1 MIKWIKNLFRKKT
14 ISKESIQL
22 PTLPESDILE
32 VRDFALNGWKLG
44 ETHGLPHWQ
53 RVERNGILLS
63 LENGKLRE
71 DINIKVVRFF
81 AYLHDKCRLNDLA
94 DLEHGVRA
102 ADMLPTIRDTIL
114 KDFIDEEVALLEKA
128 CRYHTT
134 EQRTGIPTVD
144 VCFDADR
151 LDLGRVGI
159 VPNPKRMATE
169 QGAYYAANIHL
180 VDKHVLNYEKMSL
193 RQKIVVLTGAG
204 ISAESGL
211 ATFRDSNG
219 LWKQNDAKKL
229 ASAAGFKEN
238 PQAVLDFYNY
248 RRKQLLE
255 VEPNHAHKM
264 LAELEKWHDVTII
277 TQNVDNLHERA
288 GSSHV
293 IHLHGE
299 LTKVT
304 SSEDRLNPRCIKDY
318 PLDKPICLGDK
329 AEDGSQ
335 LRPFIVWFG
344 EYVYA
349 IEVAMDY
356 VKQADIFVVI
366 GTSLTVHP
374 AANLMEYAHP
384 EVPKFIIDPNTK
396 EVPNGFVHIKESAT
410 KGVDKL
416 IEKLIKLGTVLK

>member
-1 MIKWIKNLFRKKT
+1 MIIWIKKLFKKEGRP
-14 ISKESIQL
+14 KETIQL
-22 PTLPESDILE
+22 PILPDILE
-32 VRDFALNGWKLG
+32 VKKFALNGWDLG
-44 ETHGLPHWQ
+44 ETHGLSHWE
-53 RVERNGILLS
+53 RVERNGIILS
-63 LENGKLRE
+63 MENGAIRE
-71 DINIKVVRFF
+71 NVNIKVVRYF
-81 AYLHDKCRLNDLA
+81 AYLHDKCRLNDWT
-94 DLEHGVRA
+94 DLEHGVRT
-102 ADMLPTIRDTIL
+102 ADMLPTIRDMIL
-114 KDFIDEEVALLEKA
+114 KDFTDEEVALLEKA

-144 VCFDADR
+144 ICFDADR

-159 VPNPKRMATE
+159 VPNPKLMATE

-180 VDKHVLNYEKMSL
+180 IDKFEYKCIREPL

-219 LWKQNDAKKL
+219 LWKQHDAKKL
-229 ASAAGFKEN
+229 ASVAGFEEN

-264 LAELEKWHDVTII
+264 LAELEKWHDVTIL

-288 GSSHV
+288 GSTHV

-304 SSEDRLNPRCIKDY
+304 SSKDRLNPCCIKDY

-356 VKQADIFVVI
+356 VKEADIFVVI

-374 AANLMEYAHP
+374 AANLVEYTHS
-384 EVPKFIIDPNTK
+384 EVPKFIVDPNPQK
-396 EVPNGFVHIKESAT
+396 VPNGFIHIKESAT

-416 IEKLIKLGTVLK
+416 IEELRKL

>member
-14 ISKESIQL
+14 MSKESIQL

-63 LENGKLRE
+63 VENGKLRE

-114 KDFIDEEVALLEKA
+114 KDFTDEEVALLEKA

-169 QGAYYAANIHL
+169 QGTYYAANLHL
-180 VDKHVLNYEKMSL
+180 MENIIYKVATQPL
-193 RQKIVVLTGAG
+193 RQKVVVLTGAG

-211 ATFRDSNG
+211 ATFRASNG
-219 LWKQNDAKKL
+219 LWKQHDSMKL
-229 ASAAGFKEN
+229 ASAAGFEEN

-264 LAELEKWHDVTII
+264 LAELEKWHDITIL

-288 GSSHV
+288 GSTHV

-304 SSEDRLNPRCIKDY
+304 SSKDRLNPCCIKEY

-356 VKQADIFVVI
+356 VKEADIFVVI

-374 AANLMEYAHP
+374 AANLVEYAHP
-384 EVPKFIIDPNTK
+384 EVPKFIVDPNIK

-416 IEKLIKLGTVLK
+416 IDELRKL

>member
-1 MIKWIKNLFRKKT
+1 MIIWIKKLFKKEGRP
-14 ISKESIQL
+14 KETIQL
-22 PTLPESDILE
+22 PILPDILE
-32 VRDFALNGWKLG
+32 VKKFALNGWDLG
-44 ETHGLPHWQ
+44 ETHGLSHWE
-53 RVERNGILLS
+53 RVERNGIILS
-63 LENGKLRE
+63 MENGAIRE
-71 DINIKVVRFF
+71 NVNIKVVRYF
-81 AYLHDKCRLNDLA
+81 AYLHDKCRLNDWT
-94 DLEHGVRA
+94 DLEHGVRT
-102 ADMLPTIRDTIL
+102 ADMLPTIRDMIL
-114 KDFIDEEVALLEKA
+114 KDFTDEEVALLEKA

-144 VCFDADR
+144 ICFDADR

-159 VPNPKRMATE
+159 VPNPKLMATE

-180 VDKHVLNYEKMSL
+180 IDKFEYKCIREPL

-219 LWKQNDAKKL
+219 LWKQHDAKKL
-229 ASAAGFKEN
+229 ASVAGFEEN

-248 RRKQLLE
+248 RRKQLLD

-264 LAELEKWHDVTII
+264 LAELEKWHDVTIL

-288 GSSHV
+288 GSTHV

-304 SSEDRLNPRCIKDY
+304 SSKDRLNPCCIKDY

-356 VKQADIFVVI
+356 VKEADIFVVI

-374 AANLMEYAHP
+374 AANLVEYTHS
-384 EVPKFIIDPNTK
+384 EVPKFIVDPNPQK
-396 EVPNGFVHIKESAT
+396 VPNGFIHIKETAT

-416 IEKLIKLGTVLK
+416 IEELRKL

>member
-1 MIKWIKNLFRKKT
+1 MISWIKKFFKKEERP
-14 ISKESIQL
+14 KEIIQL
-22 PTLPESDILE
+22 PILPDILE
-32 VRDFALNGWKLG
+32 IKEFASNGWELG
-44 ETHGLPHWQ
+44 ETHGLSHWQ
-53 RVERNGILLS
+53 RVERNGIILS
-63 LENGKLRE
+63 TENGAIRQ
-71 DINIKVVRFF
+71 DVNIKVVRFF
-81 AYLHDKCRLNDLA
+81 AYLHDKCRLNDWA
-94 DLEHGVRA
+94 DLEHGVRS

-114 KDFIDEEVALLEKA
+114 KDFTDEEVALLEKA

-134 EQRTGIPTVD
+134 EHRTGIPTVD

-159 VPNPKRMATE
+159 VPNPKLMATE

-180 VDKHVLNYEKMSL
+180 IDKIEYKCVREPL
-193 RQKIVVLTGAG
+193 RQKVVVLTGAG

-264 LAELEKWHDVTII
+264 LAKLEEWHDVTIL

-288 GSSHV
+288 GSTHV

-304 SSEDRLNPRCIKDY
+304 SSKDRLNPRCIKDY
-318 PLDKPICLGDK
+318 PLDKQICLGDT

-356 VKQADIFVVI
+356 VKEADIFVVI

-374 AANLMEYAHP
+374 AANLVEYAHP
-384 EVPKFIIDPNTK
+384 EVPKFIVDPNSK

-416 IEKLIKLGTVLK
+416 IEKLMKL

>member
-1 MIKWIKNLFRKKT
+1 MIIWIKKLFKKEGRP
-14 ISKESIQL
+14 KETIQL
-22 PTLPESDILE
+22 PILPDILE
-32 VRDFALNGWKLG
+32 VKKFALNGWDLG
-44 ETHGLPHWQ
+44 ETHGLSHWE
-53 RVERNGILLS
+53 RVERNGIILS
-63 LENGKLRE
+63 MENGAIRE
-71 DINIKVVRFF
+71 NVNIKVVRYF
-81 AYLHDKCRLNDLA
+81 AYLHDKCRLNDWT
-94 DLEHGVRA
+94 DLEHGVRT
-102 ADMLPTIRDTIL
+102 ADMLPTIRDMIL
-114 KDFIDEEVALLEKA
+114 KDFTDEEVALLEKA

-144 VCFDADR
+144 ICFDADR

-159 VPNPKRMATE
+159 VPNPKLMATE

-180 VDKHVLNYEKMSL
+180 IDKFEYKCIREPL

-219 LWKQNDAKKL
+219 LWKQHDAKKL
-229 ASAAGFKEN
+229 ASVAGFEEN

-248 RRKQLLE
+248 RRKQLLD

-264 LAELEKWHDVTII
+264 LAELEKWHDVTIL

-288 GSSHV
+288 GSTHV

-304 SSEDRLNPRCIKDY
+304 SSKDRLNPCCIKDY
-318 PLDKPICLGDK
+318 PLDTPICLGDK

-335 LRPFIVWFG
+335 LRPFIVWLG
-344 EYVYA
+344 ENVYA

-356 VKQADIFVVI
+356 VKEADIFVVI

-374 AANLMEYAHP
+374 AANLVEYTHS
-384 EVPKFIIDPNTK
+384 EVPKFIVDPNPQK
-396 EVPNGFVHIKESAT
+396 VPNGFIHIKETAT

-416 IEKLIKLGTVLK
+416 IEELRKL

>member
-1 MIKWIKNLFRKKT
+1 MIIWIKKLFKKEGRP
-14 ISKESIQL
+14 KETIQL
-22 PTLPESDILE
+22 PILPDILE
-32 VRDFALNGWKLG
+32 VKKFALNGWNLG
-44 ETHGLPHWQ
+44 ETHGLSHWE
-53 RVERNGILLS
+53 RVERNGIILS
-63 LENGKLRE
+63 MENGAIRE
-71 DINIKVVRFF
+71 NVNIKVVRYF
-81 AYLHDKCRLNDLA
+81 AYLHDKCRLNDWT
-94 DLEHGVRA
+94 DLEHGVRT
-102 ADMLPTIRDTIL
+102 ADMLPTIRDMIL
-114 KDFIDEEVALLEKA
+114 KDFTDEEVALLEKA

-144 VCFDADR
+144 ICFDADR

-159 VPNPKRMATE
+159 VPNPKLMATE

-180 VDKHVLNYEKMSL
+180 IDKFEYKCIREPL

-219 LWKQNDAKKL
+219 LWKQHDAKKL
-229 ASAAGFKEN
+229 ASVAGFEEN

-264 LAELEKWHDVTII
+264 LAELEKWHDVTIL

-288 GSSHV
+288 GSTHV

-304 SSEDRLNPRCIKDY
+304 SSKDRLNPCCIKDY

-335 LRPFIVWFG
+335 LRPFIVGFG

-356 VKQADIFVVI
+356 VKEADIFVVI

-374 AANLMEYAHP
+374 AANLVEYTHS
-384 EVPKFIIDPNTK
+384 EVPKFIVDPNPQK
-396 EVPNGFVHIKESAT
+396 VPNGFIHIKETAT

-416 IEKLIKLGTVLK
+416 IEELRKL

>member
-1 MIKWIKNLFRKKT
+1 MNIYEHLPDIK
-14 ISKESIQL
+14 
-22 PTLPESDILE
+22 P
-32 VRDFALNGWKLG
+32 
-44 ETHGLPHWQ
+44 
-53 RVERNGILLS
+53 
-63 LENGKLRE
+63 
-71 DINIKVVRFF
+71 
-81 AYLHDKCRLNDLA
+81 
-94 DLEHGVRA
+94 
-102 ADMLPTIRDTIL
+102 
-114 KDFIDEEVALLEKA
+114 
-128 CRYHTT
+128 
-134 EQRTGIPTVD
+134 
-144 VCFDADR
+144 
-151 LDLGRVGI
+151 
-159 VPNPKRMATE
+159 
-169 QGAYYAANIHL
+169 
-180 VDKHVLNYEKMSL
+180 L

-219 LWKQNDAKKL
+219 LWKNNDAKKL
-229 ASAAGFKEN
+229 ASVTGFEEN

-264 LAELEKWHDVTII
+264 LAELEKWHDVTIL

-288 GSSHV
+288 GSTHV

-304 SSEDRLNPRCIKDY
+304 SSKDRLNPRYIKDY

-356 VKQADIFVVI
+356 VKEADIFVVI

-374 AANLMEYAHP
+374 AANLVEYTHS
-384 EVPKFIIDPNTK
+384 EVPKFIVDPNPQK
-396 EVPNGFVHIKESAT
+396 VPNGFIHIKESAT

-416 IEKLIKLGTVLK
+416 IEGLKKV

>member
-1 MIKWIKNLFRKKT
+1 MISWIKKLFKKEERP
-14 ISKESIQL
+14 KETIQL
-22 PTLPESDILE
+22 PILLDILE
-32 VRDFALNGWKLG
+32 VKKFALNGWELG
-44 ETHGLPHWQ
+44 ETHGLSHWQ
-53 RVERNGILLS
+53 RVERNGIILS
-63 LENGKLRE
+63 TENGAIRE
-71 DINIKVVRFF
+71 NVNIKVIRYF
-81 AYLHDKCRLNDLA
+81 AYLHDKCRLNDWA
-94 DLEHGVRA
+94 DMEHGIRA
-102 ADMLPTIRDTIL
+102 ADMLPDIRDTIL
-114 KDFIDEEVALLEKA
+114 KDFTDEEVALLEKA

-134 EQRTGIPTVD
+134 EHRTGIPTVD

-159 VPNPKRMATE
+159 VPNPKHMATG

-180 VDKHVLNYEKMSL
+180 IDKFEYKCVREPL
-193 RQKIVVLTGAG
+193 RQKVVVLTGAG

-229 ASAAGFKEN
+229 ASVAGFHEN

-264 LAELEKWHDVTII
+264 LAELEKLHDVTIL

-288 GSSHV
+288 GSTHV

-304 SSEDRLNPRCIKDY
+304 SSKDRLNPCCIKDY
-318 PLDKPICLGDK
+318 PLDKLICLGDK

-356 VKQADIFVVI
+356 VKEADIFVVI

-374 AANLMEYAHP
+374 AANLVEYAHP
-384 EVPKFIIDPNTK
+384 EIPKFIVDPNTK

-416 IEKLIKLGTVLK
+416 IEELKKL

>member
-1 MIKWIKNLFRKKT
+1 MIIWVKKLFKKEGRP
-14 ISKESIQL
+14 KETIQL
-22 PTLPESDILE
+22 PILPDILE
-32 VRDFALNGWKLG
+32 VKKFALNGWDLG
-44 ETHGLPHWQ
+44 ETHGLSHWE
-53 RVERNGILLS
+53 RVERNGIILS
-63 LENGKLRE
+63 MENGAIRE
-71 DINIKVVRFF
+71 NVNIKVVRYF
-81 AYLHDKCRLNDLA
+81 AYLHDKCRLNDWT
-94 DLEHGVRA
+94 DLEHGVRT
-102 ADMLPTIRDTIL
+102 ADMLPTIRDMIL
-114 KDFIDEEVALLEKA
+114 KDFTDEEVALLEKA

-144 VCFDADR
+144 ICFDADR

-159 VPNPKRMATE
+159 VPNPKLMATE

-180 VDKHVLNYEKMSL
+180 IDKFEYKCIREPL

-219 LWKQNDAKKL
+219 LWKQHDAKKL
-229 ASAAGFKEN
+229 ASVAGFEEN

-264 LAELEKWHDVTII
+264 LAELEKWHDVTIL

-288 GSSHV
+288 GSTHV

-304 SSEDRLNPRCIKDY
+304 SSKDRLNPCCIKDY

-356 VKQADIFVVI
+356 VKEADIFVVI

-374 AANLMEYAHP
+374 AANLVEYTHS
-384 EVPKFIIDPNTK
+384 EVPKFIVDPNPQK
-396 EVPNGFVHIKESAT
+396 VPNGFIHIKETAT

-416 IEKLIKLGTVLK
+416 IEELRKL

>member
-1 MIKWIKNLFRKKT
+1 MIGWIKNLFKKKSV
-14 ISKESIQL
+14 SKESIQL
-22 PTLPESDILE
+22 PILLESDILE
-32 VRDFALNGWKLG
+32 VRSYALKDWKLG
-44 ETHGLPHWQ
+44 ETHGLSHWQ

-63 LENGKLRE
+63 LENGRIRE

-81 AYLHDKCRLNDLA
+81 AYLHDKCRLNDWA

-102 ADMLPTIRDTIL
+102 AEMLSTIRYTIL
-114 KDFIDEEVALLEKA
+114 KDFTDEEIALLGKA

-134 EQRTGIPTVD
+134 ELRTGNPTID

-151 LDLGRVGI
+151 LDLCRVGI
-159 VPNPKRMATE
+159 APNPKRMATK
-169 QGAYYAANIHL
+169 QGAYYAANIYL
-180 VDKHVLNYEKMSL
+180 VDKHVLKYEKKSL

-211 ATFRDSNG
+211 ATFRDSKG
-219 LWKQNDAKKL
+219 LWKQHDAKKL
-229 ASAAGFKEN
+229 ASAAGFHEN

-264 LAELEKWHDVTII
+264 LAELGKWHDVTII

-288 GSSHV
+288 GSTHV

-304 SSEDRLNPRCIKDY
+304 SSKDRLNPHCIKDY

-344 EYVYA
+344 EYVDA

-356 VKQADIFVVI
+356 VKKADIFVVI

-374 AANLMEYAHP
+374 AANLVEYAHP
-384 EVPKFIIDPNTK
+384 EIPKFIIDPNTK
-396 EVPNGFVHIKESAT
+396 EIPNGFVHIKESAT

-416 IEKLIKLGTVLK
+416 IEELRNL

>member
-1 MIKWIKNLFRKKT
+1 MISWIKKFFKKEERP
-14 ISKESIQL
+14 KEIIQL
-22 PTLPESDILE
+22 PILPDILE
-32 VRDFALNGWKLG
+32 IKEFASNGWELG
-44 ETHGLPHWQ
+44 ETHGLSHWQ
-53 RVERNGILLS
+53 RVERNGIILS
-63 LENGKLRE
+63 TENGAIRQ
-71 DINIKVVRFF
+71 DVNIKVVRFF

-94 DLEHGVRA
+94 DLEHGVRS
-102 ADMLPTIRDTIL
+102 ADMLSTIRGTIL
-114 KDFIDEEVALLEKA
+114 KDFTDEEVALLEKA

-134 EQRTGIPTVD
+134 EHRTGIPTVD

-151 LDLGRVGI
+151 LDLERVGI
-159 VPNPKRMATE
+159 VPNPKLMATE

-180 VDKHVLNYEKMSL
+180 IDKFEYKCIREPF
-193 RQKIVVLTGAG
+193 RQRVVILTGAG

-211 ATFRDSNG
+211 ATFRDNNG

-229 ASAAGFKEN
+229 ASAAGFEEN

-304 SSEDRLNPRCIKDY
+304 SSKDRLNPCCIKEY

-356 VKQADIFVVI
+356 VKQADMFVVI

-374 AANLMEYAHP
+374 AANLVDYAHP
-384 EVPKFIIDPNTK
+384 EVPKFIVDPNIK

-416 IEKLIKLGTVLK
+416 IEELRKL

>member
-1 MIKWIKNLFRKKT
+1 MIIWIKKLFKKEGRP
-14 ISKESIQL
+14 KETIQL
-22 PTLPESDILE
+22 PILPDILE
-32 VRDFALNGWKLG
+32 VKKFALNGWDLG
-44 ETHGLPHWQ
+44 ETHGLSHWE
-53 RVERNGILLS
+53 RVERNGIILS
-63 LENGKLRE
+63 MENGAIRE
-71 DINIKVVRFF
+71 NVNIKVVRYF
-81 AYLHDKCRLNDLA
+81 AYLHDKCRLNDWT
-94 DLEHGVRA
+94 DLEHGVRS

-114 KDFIDEEVALLEKA
+114 KDFTDEEVALLEKA

-144 VCFDADR
+144 ICFDADR

-159 VPNPKRMATE
+159 VPNPKLMATE

-180 VDKHVLNYEKMSL
+180 IDKFEYKCIREPL

-219 LWKQNDAKKL
+219 LWNQHDAKKL
-229 ASAAGFKEN
+229 ASVAGFEEN

-264 LAELEKWHDVTII
+264 LAELEKWHDVTIL

-288 GSSHV
+288 GSTHV

-304 SSEDRLNPRCIKDY
+304 SSKDRLNPCCIKDY

-356 VKQADIFVVI
+356 VKEADVFVVI

-374 AANLMEYAHP
+374 AANLVEYTHS
-384 EVPKFIIDPNTK
+384 EVPKFIDDPK
-396 EVPNGFVHIKESAT
+396 PQKVPNGFIHIKETAT
-410 KGVDKL
+410 K
-416 IEKLIKLGTVLK
+416 